1 MCKKTM
7 QQTQREQLV
16 YEAPL
21 QEQLEIFCGLSRNYL
36 NIFLVDAQNNQA
48 KILKMDG
55 YVTSELK
62 ADPDKVFSYDALCE
76 NYIEERV
83 YSQDRSMMQ
92 EAMKLETVVKKLSEA
107 EEFTTSYR
115 VFADGEIHY
124 YQFKYIRL
132 ESSGRIVAAFQNIDE
147 IMEKEKQRQKIL
159 SDALAAA
166 EHSNRA
172 KTTFLNSMSHDIRT
186 PLNAIVGC
194 TALAASHIDNQ
205 EEVQRYLSKITVS
218 SNHLLSLIND
228 VLDMSH
234 IESGTVKIDESPV
247 HLPDVL
253 EDLRK
258 IIQTSVSAK
267 QLDLNIETHDI
278 VHESIITDKLR
289 LNQVLL
295 NILSNAVKFT
305 KPGGQI
311 RFGVFEMPGAPEG
324 FARFE
329 FHIRDNG
336 IGISKEFM
344 GHIFEDFTREQTT
357 TISGIQ
363 GTGLGMSIARNI
375 VALMGGDIT
384 VESEPGVG
392 SEFTV
397 YLQFKINGEAVS
409 YEVIPELK
417 GLRALVADDD
427 FTTCA
432 SVTKM
437 LDSIGMRSEWTTTGK
452 EAVLRTQL
460 AVDRHDE
467 FNVYI
472 IDWLMPDM
480 NGIETVRRIRK
491 IVGDSTPIIILTAYD
506 WSEVEQEARDAGVV
520 AFCSKPLFMSELRD
534 ILTKPF
540 RATEKHKKA
549 SAFDGPFAGRRILLV
564 EDNELNREIAVE
576 SLQDAGF
583 TMDTAE
589 NGLVA
594 VERMK
599 KALPGDYDLVLMDI
613 QMPVMDGYEATRE
626 IRGIE
631 NPNIS
636 NIPIIAMTANAF
648 DEDKQRTQE
657 AGMNGYVAKP
667 IDIPKMLE
675 TLQGI
680 LIK

>member
-1 MCKKTM
+1 MTY
-7 QQTQREQLV
+7 REELLEAILNDSREMVQVSEADTFSLV
-16 YEAPL
+16 YANEPARQFSLHGDQPFEGQKCYQYMMGL
-21 QEQLEIFCGLSRNYL
+21 EEQCPFCPMRDMRDSDVEETEINNGSQ
-36 NIFLVDAQNNQA
+36 IFSVKTRIIDLHGKKYFVEHTWD
-48 KILKMDG
+48 
-55 YVTSELK
+55 VTEL
-62 ADPDKVFSYDALCE
+62 
-76 NYIEERV
+76 RH
-83 YSQDRSMMQ
+83 SQR
-92 EAMKLETVVKKLSEA
+92 T
-107 EEFTTSYR
+107 
-115 VFADGEIHY
+115 
-124 YQFKYIRL
+124 
-132 ESSGRIVAAFQNIDE
+132 N
-147 IMEKEKQRQKIL
+147 EKEKAQQKL
-159 SDALAAA
+159 LTDALVA
-166 EHSNRA
+166 EQHSNRA

-194 TALAASHIDNQ
+194 TALAASHIDNK
-205 EEVQRYLSKITVS
+205 EEVQRYLSKITIS

-234 IESGTVKIDESPV
+234 IESGTVKIDEAPV

-278 VHESIITDKLR
+278 LHEDIITDKLR

-311 RFGVFEMPGAPEG
+311 RFRVLETPDAPKG
-324 FARFE
+324 FASFE
-329 FHIRDNG
+329 FHIKDNG

-344 GHIFEDFTREQTT
+344 GHIFEDFTREQTS

-427 FTTCA
+427 FNTCA

-460 AVDRHDE
+460 AVDRQDE
-467 FNVYI
+467 FNIYI

-491 IVGDSTPIIILTAYD
+491 IIGDSTPIIILTAYD

-534 ILTKPF
+534 VLTKPF
-540 RATEKHKKA
+540 RVPEEHKFQTA
-549 SAFDGPFAGRRILLV
+549 APSPFTGKKILLV
-564 EDNELNREIAVE
+564 EDNELNQEIAVE
-576 SLQDAGF
+576 ILKEAGF
-583 TMDTAE
+583 VMETAE
-589 NGLVA
+589 NGLAA
-594 VERMK
+594 VKRMK
-599 KALPGDYDLVLMDI
+599 LAAPGEYDLILMDI
-613 QMPVMDGYEATRE
+613 QMPVMDGYEATRQ
-626 IRGIE
+626 IRALE
-631 NPNIS
+631 DPQIS
-636 NIPIIAMTANAF
+636 QIPIIAMTANAF
-648 DEDKQRTQE
+648 DEDKQKTQE
-657 AGMNGYVAKP
+657 AGMDGYVAKP

-675 TLQGI
+675 TLRGI
-680 LIK
+680 LN